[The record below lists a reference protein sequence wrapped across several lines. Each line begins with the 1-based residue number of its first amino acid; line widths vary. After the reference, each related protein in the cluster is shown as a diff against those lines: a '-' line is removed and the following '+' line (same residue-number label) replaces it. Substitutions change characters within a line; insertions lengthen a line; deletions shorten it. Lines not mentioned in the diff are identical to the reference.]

1 MEDQIP
7 EEVTGKRFP
16 RLIELQNEISLERNL
31 VWENKVLRVL
41 VDGKSKNNPD
51 KYSGRTDG
59 NKIVLFDGDESLVG
73 QFVNIKITKAQT
85 FALIGEIVK

>member
-1 MEDQIP
+1 M
-7 EEVTGKRFP
+7 TAT
-16 RLIELQNEISLERNL
+16 
-31 VWENKVLRVL
+31 
-41 VDGKSKNNPD
+41 NNPD